1 MKDATEMKKGLSASY
16 NFALN
21 PQIMQHLITL
31 RSLNLSKRGTKK
43 LYSLMHS
50 YQNELLAQ
58 AFSYAQ

>member
-50 YQNELLAQ
+50 YQNELLA
-58 AFSYAQ
+58 